1 MALLDELLGGV
12 LRNMMGGSG
21 GAGSGKAALIQAV
34 LAMLLQGG
42 LGGRQ
47 QQGGAPGGGDLGSIL
62 GSILGGGQPQ
72 PGGAPAGGQPQ
83 QGGVPGADL
92 GSILGG
98 LLGGG
103 SGGSGNPG
111 AGGLGNILGG
121 GLGGL
126 GQILDQAGLGDHAK
140 SWVSTGQN
148 MPMSPDQVTQVFGA
162 DRMGQLAEASGMS
175 QKDAADQLSQI
186 LPQLVDGLT
195 PNGKLPQGDEVSQDD
210 LGQLVSRV
218 LAGSR

>member
-12 LRNMMGGSG
+12 LRSALGGSG
-21 GAGSGKAALIQAV
+21 TSTAGSGKAALIQAV

-42 LGGRQ
+42 LGGGRQ
-47 QQGGAPGGGDLGSIL
+47 PQGAPTGGS
-62 GSILGGGQPQ
+62 GG
-72 PGGAPAGGQPQ
+72 
-83 QGGVPGADL
+83 DL

-103 SGGSGNPG
+103 SNPAAGGAPGGGSGDLGSILGGLLGGGGNPAAG
-111 AGGLGNILGG
+111 AAPGGGLGGALGG

-126 GQILDQAGLGDHAK
+126 GQILEQAGLGEHMK

-148 MPMSPDQVTQVFGA
+148 MPLSPDQVTQVFGH
-162 DRMGQLAEASGMS
+162 DRLGQLAEAAGMD

-186 LPQLVDGLT
+186 LPQLVDGMT
-195 PNGKLPQGDEVSQDD
+195 PAGGLPQGDEVSQDD

-218 LAGSR
+218 LSGR